1 MARQCRKVVGVEYV
15 PEAIEDAKVNARLN
29 GIGNAVF
36 YAGDMKDVLN
46 ERFIAENG
54 RPDVVILDPPRA
66 GIHEDVAARS

>member
-54 RPDVVILDPPRA
+54 GPTW
-66 GIHEDVAARS
+66 